1 MTVAWPYIITIIS
14 VLPLILTGVLKLWWG
29 WAVGLLAQVVWILY
43 TIDTAQWGFI
53 LNVIIYTVV
62 YVVSLIKAIPKEDQS
77 G

>member
-14 VLPLILTGVLKLWWG
+14 VLPLILTGVFKLWWG

-62 YVVSLIKAIPKEDQS
+62 YVISLVKAIPKEDQS